1 MPTYSVSVT
10 CYRNIVKK
18 KCCGLISHKVRF
30 FCVWDAEFKRN
41 LKIQNP
47 TQMSHLHRCAPL
59 DDKEGECIREL
70 TDKCMANDLAKD
82 PSKSDLLQGPV

>member
-1 MPTYSVSVT
+1 MGCRIQRT
-10 CYRNIVKK
+10 
-18 KCCGLISHKVRF
+18 
-30 FCVWDAEFKRN
+30 RN

-47 TQMSHLHRCAPL
+47 TQMSHLDRDAPL

-82 PSKSDLLQGPV
+82 PSKNNLLQGSV